1 MRWDGRVKANPL
13 SPLQGPGVTCA
24 QPCLGRWRS
33 SASRPLAGF
42 GYWLL
47 EQRPAPVFD
56 FDRSVAVLPF
66 SVVGDDPAV
75 ATYADALTEEVRTEV
90 AGYQELRTVSPANAT
105 SPHHVHD
112 ASYTFGG
119 NIQPLGERLRLRAHL
134 TRTADRQTIWSETF
148 ERPLADV
155 IADPAEMASTVARF
169 IRLQLVADHQCETVR
184 HTSHSEEAVAAYCA
198 ALEESSRFNQV
209 GNADF
214 SLMLSS
220 VQRALALDSSI
231 ADAYGIVA
239 SAFVSLAFAGEVD
252 WREAARKAHAAIGD
266 GLTLAPDDPRLL
278 HFQGN
283 VLLLLD
289 LDYTAAKAKFNES
302 LARDPI
308 HPDAHRNHE
317 SLSQLALAQGNV
329 EDALE
334 HAGRALR
341 IDDSDV
347 GVYMLNAGALYLAGH
362 YRDVIES
369 TDAGLKLVESGA
381 NRLYIV
387 IIKALVQAALGEPE
401 NANATVDDGLA
412 SVGPGLRV
420 FLAGPLAQLGR
431 TEEARQLLAVL
442 EALEHPPV
450 WAVWAMVTAYAAL
463 DHNRAFEAIH
473 MAIDRHSIPVITT
486 LRWDPT
492 YSELRKDPRW
502 ARVMRHLE
510 AEEAR
515 TRAGNSDE
523 E

>member
-1 MRWDGRVKANPL
+1 M
-13 SPLQGPGVTCA
+13 
-24 QPCLGRWRS
+24 
-33 SASRPLAGF
+33 
-42 GYWLL
+42 
-47 EQRPAPVFD
+47 
-56 FDRSVAVLPF
+56 
-66 SVVGDDPAV
+66 
-75 ATYADALTEEVRTEV
+75 
-90 AGYQELRTVSPANAT
+90 
-105 SPHHVHD
+105 
-112 ASYTFGG
+112 
-119 NIQPLGERLRLRAHL
+119 
-134 TRTADRQTIWSETF
+134 
-148 ERPLADV
+148 
-155 IADPAEMASTVARF
+155 
-169 IRLQLVADHQCETVR
+169 
-184 HTSHSEEAVAAYCA
+184 AAYCA

-220 VQRALALDSSI
+220 VQRALALDSNI

-362 YRDVIES
+362 YRDAIKS

-387 IIKALVQAALGEPE
+387 IIKALAQAALGESHA
-401 NANATVDDGLA
+401 ANATLDDGLA
-412 SVGPGLRV
+412 TVGRDWRAH
-420 FLAGPLAQLGR
+420 LAGPLARLGR
-431 TEEARQLLAVL
+431 TEEARQLIAEF
-442 EALEHPPV
+442 EALEQPPML
-450 WAVWAMVTAYAAL
+450 ALWAMVAAYAAL
-463 DHNRAFEAIH
+463 DHDRAFDLIH
-473 MAIDRHSIPVITT
+473 VALDRHSIPVITT
-486 LRWDPT
+486 LRWDPR
-492 YSELRKDPRW
+492 YSEMRQDARW

-515 TRAGNSDE
+515 TRAGNSDQE
-523 E
+523 